1 MRTPSRDTRSHSY
14 ESSSRTSPS
23 PTIQSGDHHSTINV
37 TAPYD
42 YTEGYHFLMK
52 HLPSRCV
59 YSVC

>member
-1 MRTPSRDTRSHSY
+1 LCLAHLP
-14 ESSSRTSPS
+14 
-23 PTIQSGDHHSTINV
+23 IQTINV